1 MSRTLLRILA
11 VLVFA
16 GVALTVHADT
26 FNVGG
31 SKLPVAESR
40 EAQQQVAVLPST
52 ESGPESATLLVFGAG
67 LGLTAW
73 RVRRKGGQ
81 AVI

>member
-26 FNVGG
+26 FNIGG
-31 SKLPVAESR
+31 LNLAVAESR
-40 EAQQQVAVLPST
+40 ESQQQVAVLRPT
-52 ESGPESATLLVFGAG
+52 ESAPESATLLVFGAG

-73 RVRRKGGQ
+73 RVRRNGVKP
-81 AVI
+81 

>member
-31 SKLPVAESR
+31 LSLPVAESR
-40 EAQQQVAVLPST
+40 GAQQQVAVLRPA
-52 ESGPESATLLVFGAG
+52 ESAPESATLLVFGAC

-73 RVRRKGGQ
+73 RVRRNG
-81 AVI
+81 VRP